1 MEDKFSEHFKKSKE
15 YDLIEVW
22 HYLMLSYGYI
32 PFDDFLNLDAGIKDK
47 LITLLNEKNKKENEI
62 IEHSRRGR

>member
-1 MEDKFSEHFKKSKE
+1 
-15 YDLIEVW
+15 
-22 HYLMLSYGYI
+22 MLSYGYI